1 MSVLKKD
8 TREEQGGAYIGGVG
22 VAHTPI
28 YTGFP
33 LVVDLF
39 QWVHKIEMMETIEQ
53 LRSRLVKDGPLFS
66 AVAVLF
72 YLLLLVIARSSPIL
86 GPITALLI
94 LAARSVAALTSG
106 SAVQGIKLP
115 DERKSWRY
123 LYIALTLWV
132 FADALESVSW
142 VVRGTPIST
151 PSVGDL
157 LRFAGYL
164 AALTSFTGYPVSPPE
179 RFGRFRDLL
188 DQIILGLAMLALSWL
203 VFISPILNI
212 GMGNT
217 VQIFWSTIFPV
228 FDSVLLVLLL
238 RLILLAN
245 HTQKRGSFWSLGFA
259 FLLIAVSDLADGYR
273 ILQGESSVGM
283 GWIEGGWLA
292 SSIFL
297 ALASH
302 LILRV
307 TDSDEDHQQRR
318 GSQRISIKLEPL
330 LPIAFTYVVVGL
342 TAFDW
347 WLSGEVDWI
356 AIGAAVILSLLLVGR
371 QGIIAGHFEMRQYA
385 TMVNS
390 SADYAFICQEDGRIL
405 FSNPSLNQILGPKDD
420 PSKHV
425 HFDRFAIVEEGVTD
439 VINQALEGGWI
450 KEIAFRR
457 LDGSHFPVL
466 LSLVPV
472 DDARGTPK
480 LLAGTAHD
488 LTTIRERENELRGA
502 LEEVA
507 DARADLEAL
516 NVELEEKVQDRT
528 SELERTVAELEDLL
542 EELKVLDRMK
552 TEFVALVSH
561 ELRAPLTNIRSGIE
575 VILHK
580 DKGVTSSVREALDLV
595 QAETQR
601 LSRFVET
608 ILDLSSLEA
617 GRFPLQLTELAVE
630 VIASKV
636 NNWFIETGYSE
647 RLNLQFP
654 QDLPVAIAD
663 EHALESVLFHL
674 IDNALKYAP
683 EGEIVVEGWAEADK
697 VYVAVADSGPGIH
710 PDERERIFEM
720 FHRGDTSDS
729 REVYGYGLGL
739 PMVQRL
745 IGIMNGGIR
754 IEESPSGGARIVFW
768 LPQAV

>member
-1 MSVLKKD
+1 
-8 TREEQGGAYIGGVG
+8 
-22 VAHTPI
+22 
-28 YTGFP
+28 
-33 LVVDLF
+33 
-39 QWVHKIEMMETIEQ
+39 MMEAVEN
-53 LRSRLVKDGPLFS
+53 LRKRLVKGGPVYI
-66 AVAVLF
+66 AVAALL
-72 YLLLLVIARSSPIL
+72 YLLMLVIARSSPIL

-94 LAARSVAALTSG
+94 LAARAVAALTSG
-106 SAVQGIKLP
+106 SAVQDIKIP
-115 DERKSWRY
+115 DQRKSWRY
-123 LYIALTLWV
+123 LYISLTLWV
-132 FADALESVSW
+132 SADAIESVSW
-142 VVRGTPIST
+142 VIRGTPIPT

-164 AALTSFTGYPVSPPE
+164 AALTSFTVYPVSPPE

-188 DQIILGLAMLALSWL
+188 DQIILGLAALALFWL
-203 VFISPILNI
+203 VFIGPILNI

-217 VQIFWSTIFPV
+217 VQIFWSAIFPV

-245 HTQKRGSFWSLGFA
+245 HSHERGAFWSLGFA
-259 FLLIAVSDLADGYR
+259 FLLIVVSNLADGYH
-273 ILQGESSVGM
+273 ILQGGAIGVGLT
-283 GWIEGGWLA
+283 EGGWLA
-292 SSIFL
+292 STIFL

-302 LILRV
+302 LVVRV
-307 TDSDEDHQQRR
+307 SVSDEDHEQRR
-318 GSQRISIKLEPL
+318 GRQRISTRLEPL
-330 LPIAFTYVVVGL
+330 LPIAFTYAVVGL

-405 FSNPSLNQILGPKDD
+405 FSNPSLKRILGPEDD
-420 PSKHV
+420 PDKHIR
-425 HFDRFAIVEEGVTD
+425 FDHFAIVKEDETDIVTRASD
-439 VINQALEGGWI
+439 GGWMG
-450 KEIAFRR
+450 EISFRR
-457 LDGSHFPVL
+457 LNGSHFPVL
-466 LSLVPV
+466 LSLMPV
-472 DDARGTPK
+472 EDARGSRK

-502 LEEVA
+502 LDEIA
-507 DARADLEAL
+507 AARADLEVL
-516 NVELEEKVQDRT
+516 NAELEEKVQART
-528 SELERTVAELEDLL
+528 SELESTVAELEDLL

-617 GRFPLQLTELAVE
+617 GRFPLQLTELSVE

-636 NNWFIETGYSE
+636 NNWFTETGYID

-654 QDLPVAIAD
+654 QDLSAAIAD

-683 EGEIVVEGWAEADK
+683 EGEIILEGWAEADK
-697 VYVAVADSGPGIH
+697 VFVAVADSGPGIH

-745 IGIMNGGIR
+745 IGIMDGGIR

-768 LPQAV
+768 LPQAG